1 MRRAKVDQNQKE
13 LVQYAR
19 NLGAS
24 VTHLHNVHGGVPDI
38 LIGYRGFNYL
48 AEIKNEKG
56 KLNELQVKWFNN
68 WGGQARVIRTKEDI
82 NELLN
87 IRA

>member
-13 LVQYAR
+13 LVEYAR
-19 NLGAS
+19 SIGAT
-24 VTHLHNVHGGVPDI
+24 VTHLHSVGSGVPDI
-38 LIGYRGFNYL
+38 LIGYNGSNYL

-56 KLNELQVKWFNN
+56 KLNALQVKWFNN
-68 WGGQARVIRTKEDI
+68 WSGQARVIRTKEDI

-87 IRA
+87 IRV